1 MVDNTMDLD
10 LTEEQQLLK
19 NSARDFFEK
28 EFPKTRVKEMEEHQ
42 TGHDPEVWKKMADL
56 GWLGLMIPEEYGGAE
71 FGFMDMVIL
80 LEEMGRACLTEPFF
94 STAVLGGLPIINEG
108 RESLKA
114 EFLPKIAAG
123 DLLIALALTE
133 PSASYEAAHI
143 ASRALKGNEGYILNG
158 KKLFVHDA
166 QVADYLLCVARTE
179 EWCAPEDGISL
190 FLVDT
195 GSPGVIISPLLS
207 MADDRQNEVVFDNV
221 VVSEANLIGEL
232 NEGWPVIQRL
242 LDQAA
247 VAKCAEMVGGCDWVV
262 ETTAAYARE
271 RVQYGQPIGSFQAI
285 QHYLAD
291 MWTEAG
297 MAKRLTYYAAW
308 VIEQGLPCASEV
320 ATAKAW
326 TNEAYK
332 HCTRMGVHIHGGIG
346 TTRDHDIGLYYR
358 RARQAALLFADTEMC
373 NEVVA
378 HRMGL

>member
-1 MVDNTMDLD
+1 MDLD

-19 NSARDFFEK
+19 SSARDFFEK
-28 EFPKTRVKEMEEHQ
+28 EFPKTKVKEMENHP
-42 TGHDPEVWKKMADL
+42 TGHDPEAWKQMADL

-71 FGFMDMVIL
+71 LGFMDMVIL

-94 STAVLGGLPIINEG
+94 STAVLGALPIMSAG
-108 RESLKA
+108 SESLKA
-114 EFLPKIAAG
+114 EFLPKIASG
-123 DLLIALALTE
+123 ELILALALTE

-143 ASRALKGNEGYILNG
+143 ATKAVRGNEGYILNG
-158 KKLFVHDA
+158 TKLFVHDS

-179 EWCAPEDGISL
+179 DWSMPEDGISL
-190 FLVDT
+190 FLIDARSSGIT
-195 GSPGVIISPLLS
+195 INPLLTI
-207 MADDRQNEVVFDNV
+207 ADDRQNEIILENV
-221 VVSEANLIGEL
+221 VVPEANLVGEL
-232 NEGWPVIQRL
+232 NRGWPVVRQL
-242 LDQAA
+242 LNQAS

-271 RVQYGQPIGSFQAI
+271 RIQYGKPIGSFQAI

-308 VIEQGLPCASEV
+308 VIEQGLPCAVEV

-346 TTRDHDIGLYYR
+346 TTRDHDMGLYYR
-358 RARQAALLFADTEMC
+358 RSRQAALLFADTEMC

-378 HRMGL
+378 HQMGL